1 MNLNFNEL
9 GFVKQAIDSVT
20 IKGSDALFVAGVYTK
35 VEKALQKEAKK
46 LQEAKALNLTPQS
59 K

>member
-9 GFVKQAIDSVT
+9 GFVKQAIDSIT

-35 VEKALQKEAKK
+35 LEKALQKEAKK
-46 LQEAKALNLTPQS
+46 LQQAKELNITPQA

>member
-1 MNLNFNEL
+1 MNLNYNEL

-20 IKGSDALFVAGVYTK
+20 IKGSDAIFVAGVYSK
-35 VEKALQKEAKK
+35 VEKALHKEAKK
-46 LQEAKALNLTPQS
+46 LQEAKELNITPVA